1 MDASGMRTVV
11 MPDGSMHVERTVGN
25 LRIDLT
31 TGEQSVVIGAPNTNM
46 TQVIRPNGSVAM
58 ETTFGNLRTST
69 DGYGPVHILP

>member
-1 MDASGMRTVV
+1 